1 MALCGASK
9 RSNGEPCKRH
19 AIPGSYR
26 CKLHGGKSSGP
37 KDLRGNKNA
46 AKPGS
51 IYSQFL
57 TEAENDMVAG
67 IELGRVDDELRLT
80 RIRLM
85 RALAKENERGDT
97 LELDSEKVEPVEIDG
112 KPLIVDGGAVEK
124 VTRTSKVKDYA
135 ALIDRLTG
143 RIESLERTRAELL
156 KTNPVELPPVAK
168 IEIEVVG
175 GRSNAPDTNDA
186 ASG

>member
-1 MALCGASK
+1 MAHCGAK
-9 RSNGEPCKRH
+9 TRGGEPCKRH
-19 AIPGSYR
+19 AVPGSAR
-26 CKLHGGKSSGP
+26 CKLHGGAASKA
-37 KDLRGNKNA
+37 NKANKHA

-57 TEAENDMVAG
+57 TDAENDMLSR

-85 RALAKENERGDT
+85 RALNQENERGDSAE
-97 LELDSEKVEPVEIDG
+97 LEARVEREGAGEYQAKTEEKY
-112 KPLIVDGGAVEK
+112 K
-124 VTRTSKVKDYA
+124 VRDYSG
-135 ALIDRLTG
+135 LIDRLTG

-156 KTNPVELPPVAK
+156 KTNPPELPPVTR

-175 GRSNAPDTNDA
+175 GRKDAAGANDA
-186 ASG
+186 AAG

>member
-1 MALCGASK
+1 MALCGAK
-9 RSNGEPCKRH
+9 TRSGEPCKRH
-19 AIPGSYR
+19 AVPGSSR
-26 CKLHGGKSSGP
+26 CKLHGGAASKA
-37 KDLRGNKNA
+37 NKANKHA

-57 TEAENDMVAG
+57 TEAENDMLAG

-85 RALAKENERGDT
+85 RALARENEFGNT
-97 LELDSEKVEPVEIDG
+97 LELDSERLEDGEKTTTTKV
-112 KPLIVDGGAVEK
+112 
-124 VTRTSKVKDYA
+124 RDYSSM
-135 ALIDRLTG
+135 IDRLTA

-156 KTNPVELPPVAK
+156 KTNPIELPPVAR

-175 GRSNAPDTNDA
+175 GRSNAPDSNDA
-186 ASG
+186 APG

>member
-1 MALCGASK
+1 MAQCGSK
-9 RSNGEPCKRH
+9 TRSGEPCKRH
-19 AIPGSYR
+19 AVPGSKR
-26 CKLHGGKSSGP
+26 CKLHGGKSTGP
-37 KDLRGNKNA
+37 KDQKGNANA

-57 TEAENDMVAG
+57 TDDENDLLAR

-85 RALAKENERGDT
+85 RALARESEFGNT
-97 LELDSEKVEPVEIDG
+97 LEIDSEKVEPEE
-112 KPLIVDGGAVEK
+112 VDGNPTGLQK
-124 VTRTSKVKDYA
+124 VTRTSKVRDYST
-135 ALIDRLTG
+135 LIDRLTA

-156 KTNPVELPPVAK
+156 KTNPPEQPPVAK

-175 GRSNAPDTNDA
+175 GRTDAQAPDDGA
-186 ASG
+186 AG

>member
-1 MALCGASK
+1 MALCGAK
-9 RSNGEPCKRH
+9 TRSGEPCKRH
-19 AIPGSYR
+19 AVPGSSR
-26 CKLHGGKSSGP
+26 CKLHGGAASKA
-37 KDLRGNKNA
+37 NKANKHA

-57 TEAENDMVAG
+57 TEAENDMLAG

-85 RALAKENERGDT
+85 RALARENEFGNT
-97 LELDSEKVEPVEIDG
+97 LELDSERLEDGEKTTTTKV
-112 KPLIVDGGAVEK
+112 
-124 VTRTSKVKDYA
+124 RDYSSM
-135 ALIDRLTG
+135 IDRLTG

-156 KTNPVELPPVAK
+156 KTNPVELPPVAR

-175 GRSNAPDTNDA
+175 GRSNAPDSNDA
-186 ASG
+186 APG

>member
-9 RSNGEPCKRH
+9 RGNGEPCKRH
-19 AIPGSYR
+19 AVPGSSR
-26 CKLHGGKSSGP
+26 CKLHGGKSTGP

-51 IYSQFL
+51 IYSQYL
-57 TEAENDMVAG
+57 TDAENDMLSR

-85 RALAKENERGDT
+85 RALNRENEFGDT
-97 LELDSEKVEPVEIDG
+97 AELEARVEREGAGEYQAKTEEKF
-112 KPLIVDGGAVEK
+112 K
-124 VTRTSKVKDYA
+124 VRDYSG
-135 ALIDRLTG
+135 LIDRLTG

-156 KTNPVELPPVAK
+156 KTNPIELPPVTR

-175 GRSNAPDTNDA
+175 GRTDAAGANDA
-186 ASG
+186 APG

>member
-1 MALCGASK
+1 MALCGAK
-9 RSNGEPCKRH
+9 TRSGEPCKRH
-19 AIPGSYR
+19 AVPGSSR
-26 CKLHGGKSSGP
+26 CKLHGGAASKA
-37 KDLRGNKNA
+37 NKANKHA

-57 TEAENDMVAG
+57 TEAENDMLSS

-85 RALAKENERGDT
+85 RALDRENQFGNT
-97 LELDSEKVEPVEIDG
+97 LELDSEKFEDG
-112 KPLIVDGGAVEK
+112 EK
-124 VTRTSKVKDYA
+124 ATTSKVRDYSSM
-135 ALIDRLTG
+135 IDRLTG

-156 KTNPVELPPVAK
+156 KTNPVELPPVAR

-175 GRSNAPDTNDA
+175 GRSNAPDSNDA
-186 ASG
+186 APG